1 MNTEPNEFVA
11 LRRLLALKRHEQPP
25 PGYFDRLANS
35 IRSKLVE
42 EQARQPWWSRIF
54 ALWDIRPAWAGAFA
68 AAVAGLYVLGMSFSS
83 GPDSTAGA
91 PSGLA
96 LGSFSGQPSGLG
108 VVGLDGLG
116 GAWSEQ
122 EWVPTE
128 WPTKLGS
135 NTVPKVGLVVPVG
148 FSVTRP

>member
-91 PSGLA
+91 PSADNHGV
-96 LGSFSGQPSGLG
+96 FSARTASSA
-108 VVGLDGLG
+108 VD
-116 GAWSEQ
+116 S
-122 EWVPTE
+122 
-128 WPTKLGS
+128 S
-135 NTVPKVGLVVPVG
+135 
-148 FSVTRP
+148 